1 MEGMQKIRSYLE
13 AAETGQQQET
23 RGTKDQRTEDRL
35 DDLQKK
41 QSKLLTGRITNK

>member
-13 AAETGQQQET
+13 ATETGQQQET